1 MTTATTTQLQTQ
13 LHARLLELH
22 RMLLAL
28 VRADY
33 EKEHGAV
40 PNAGAM
46 LQLVINHEAFAWLR
60 PLSTL
65 LVELDDKDLVP
76 DGAAARAA
84 VEKLLRGGNAFSAR
98 YAQVLESTPEIAAEH
113 GEVMR
118 IVKNL
123 PEPLP
128 RVSA

>member
-1 MTTATTTQLQTQ
+1 MTTPATTQ

-28 VRADY
+28 VRAEY

-84 VEKLLRGGNAFSAR
+84 VEKLLSSGNAFSAR
-98 YAQVLESTPEIAAEH
+98 YAAVLEAASPEIAAEH

-118 IVKNL
+118 ILKGL